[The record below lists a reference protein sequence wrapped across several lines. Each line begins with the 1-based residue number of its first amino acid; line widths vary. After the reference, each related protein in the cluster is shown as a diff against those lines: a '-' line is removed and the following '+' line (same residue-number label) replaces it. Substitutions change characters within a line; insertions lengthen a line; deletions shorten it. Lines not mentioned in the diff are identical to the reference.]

1 MEMKMRTYGRVVPLV
16 AATAAVAA
24 LTVASPASAASTAA
38 VTIRVERAYSE
49 NVPEWGTQFTC
60 PTNQVLTGRSHT
72 GDENA
77 WTTYYCSW
85 ILINGEQVRVSLG
98 DWTPGQKESRSSYS
112 APADQALVGRSH
124 TGDENGTTR
133 YRTATLSWQGR
144 PVRLTGA
151 VWSGDLKES
160 RHTFQADYNRVL
172 VGRSHSGDENGKT
185 RYQHALVTFE
195 G

>member
-1 MEMKMRTYGRVVPLV
+1 MKMRTYGKAMSVAV
-16 AATAAVAA
+16 AAAAVAA
-24 LTVASPASAASTAA
+24 MTVASPASAA

-49 NVPEWGTQFTC
+49 IVPEWNTQFTC
-60 PTNQVLTGRSHT
+60 PTNQVLTGRTHN

-77 WTTYYCSW
+77 WTTYHCSW
-85 ILINGEQVRVSLG
+85 IFINGEQVRVSIG
-98 DWTPGQKESRSSYS
+98 DWSPGQKESRSSYS

-133 YRTATLSWQGR
+133 YRAATLSWQGR
-144 PVRLTGA
+144 PVRLTA
-151 VWSGDLKES
+151 TTWSGDHKES
-160 RHTFQADYNRVL
+160 KHTFQADYNRVL

>member
-1 MEMKMRTYGRVVPLV
+1 MRTYSKVVL
-16 AATAAVAA
+16 AATAAAALAA
-24 LTVASPASAASTAA
+24 LTVASPASAASTTTTA

-49 NVPEWGTQFTC
+49 TVQEWNAQFTC
-60 PTNQVLTGRSHT
+60 PTNQVLTGRSHV

-77 WTTYYCSW
+77 RTTYYCSW

-98 DWTPGQKESRSSYS
+98 DWSSGQKESRSSYT
-112 APADQALVGRSH
+112 APADQALVGRWH

-133 YRTATLSWQGR
+133 YRPATLSWQGR

-151 VWSGDLKES
+151 DWSTQYTES
-160 RHTFQADYNRVL
+160 KHTYHADYNRVL
-172 VGRSHSGDENGKT
+172 IGRSHSGDENGKT